1 MKGRCCSVCLSAN
14 RDAVD
19 SALLSGATLIPTA
32 KQYGLSKS
40 ALSRHKSACL
50 APRAAAA
57 ARAVSSQATV
67 KSATARA
74 KAIAAGDAQP
84 TFEELASLKGLV
96 GSLGRSLGRL
106 EAAAEAAAG
115 DRAYGALAALSA
127 QIHRGL
133 ETAGKLQGL
142 YADGIEP
149 ASAPRF
155 TINMVIGGVRGSRQV
170 RHAGE
175 PEVGSA
181 EPGLRIKFLDPAPA
195 SSVHDQA
202 DRSTINGI
210 AG

>member
-1 MKGRCCSVCLSAN
+1 MCLSAH
-14 RDAVD
+14 REAVD

-32 KQYGLSKS
+32 KRYGLSKS

-57 ARAVSSQATV
+57 ARAVSSQASA
-67 KSATARA
+67 KAATARA

-96 GSLGRSLGRL
+96 GGLGRSLGRL

-133 ETAGKLQGL
+133 ETAGKLQGF
-142 YADGIEP
+142 YADRVEA
-149 ASAPRF
+149 ASHPSF
-155 TINMVIGGVRGSRQV
+155 TINIVLGDQAPIVSPATYV
-170 RHAGE
+170 SHAADE
-175 PEVGSA
+175 IAPR
-181 EPGLRIKFLDPAPA
+181 LRIAFPDQSLQHEVNGA
-195 SSVHDQA
+195 SPGAV
-202 DRSTINGI
+202 TC
-210 AG
+210 